1 MFAMNFDIAIGT
13 FRLSMLESAVVK
25 SSVENLA
32 DTATITLPGAE
43 YNKALEVESSIQEGD
58 AILIKFGYDANME
71 ELPVEFEG
79 YVESIA
85 TDDGSIKI
93 NCEDEIY
100 KFRKDL
106 KNIVLSTITVKAL
119 LQHVIDELAEGYTL
133 SCDYD
138 FKYDQFT
145 IYEATGFD
153 VLKKVQEETR
163 ANIYLKG
170 KTLHI
175 HPQYS
180 EVGKKVIYDF
190 AINVEKSDLKYKDAK
205 KRKFIATV
213 EGTDAAGKTVKVTK
227 GTPGGDK
234 FTIKLPGVSDKA
246 TLEKRAEEEL
256 KIRTYSGYEGNFTTW
271 LIPRIEPTDLAEL
284 RDADYQSKTGTYY
297 TVAVETT
304 FASSGGSRKVTIGKK
319 IG

>member
-1 MFAMNFDIAIGT
+1 MFAMNFDITIGT
-13 FRLSMLESAVVK
+13 FRLTTLESVVVTC
-25 SSVENLA
+25 SVENLA
-32 DTATITLPGAE
+32 DTATITLPGAA
-43 YNKALEVESSIQEGD
+43 YNRALEIESKIKEGD
-58 AILIKFGYDANME
+58 AVRIRFGYDAHLQ

-106 KNIVLSTITVKAL
+106 KNTVLSSVSVKVL
-119 LQHVIDELAEGYTL
+119 LQHVIRELGGFEL

-138 FKYDQFT
+138 FKYDKFT

-170 KTLHI
+170 KTLHV
-175 HPQYS
+175 HPQYA
-180 EVGKKVIYDF
+180 ETGKNVICDF
-190 AINVEKSDLKYKDAK
+190 AVNIEKSELKYKDAR
-205 KRKFIATV
+205 KRKFIATI
-213 EGTDAAGKTVKVTK
+213 EGTDAKGKTIKVTK

-234 FTIKLPGVSDKA
+234 FTLKLPGVSDKA
-246 TLEKRAEEEL
+246 TLERRAEEEL
-256 KIRTYSGYEGNFTTW
+256 KIRAYSGYEGSFTGW
-271 LIPRIEPTDLAEL
+271 LLPHIAPTDIVEL
-284 RDADYQSKTGTYY
+284 RDADYEYKTGKYY
-297 TVAVETT
+297 VVSVVST
-304 FASSGGSRKVTIGKK
+304 FAAGGGSRKVTIGKK

>member
-1 MFAMNFDIAIGT
+1 MDFDITIGS
-13 FRLSMLESAVVK
+13 FRLTMLESVVVTC
-25 SSVENLA
+25 SVENLA
-32 DTATITLPGAE
+32 DTATITLPGAA
-43 YNKALEVESSIQEGD
+43 YNRALEVESKIKEGD
-58 AILIKFGYDANME
+58 PVCIRFGYDAHLDK
-71 ELPVEFEG
+71 LPVEFEG

-106 KNIVLSTITVKAL
+106 KNVVLSSVSVKQL
-119 LQHVIDELAEGYTL
+119 LKHVIKELGGFEL

-138 FKYDQFT
+138 FKYDKFT

-163 ANIYLKG
+163 ANIYLRG
-170 KTLHI
+170 TALHV
-175 HPQYS
+175 HPQYA
-180 EVGKKVIYDF
+180 ETGRTVIYDF
-190 AINVEKSDLKYKDAK
+190 AVNIEKSDLKYKDAR

-213 EGTDAAGKTVKVTK
+213 EGTDAKGKTVKVTK

-246 TLEKRAEEEL
+246 TLERRAEEEL
-256 KIRTYSGYEGNFTTW
+256 KIRAYSGYEGNFTGW
-271 LIPRIEPTDLAEL
+271 LVPRIEPTDIVEL
-284 RDADYQSKTGTYY
+284 RDADYEYKTGKYY
-297 TVAVETT
+297 VVAVATT
-304 FASSGGSRKVTIGKK
+304 FAAGGGSRKVTIGKK